1 MLLVIVAEIYS
12 CPMSVVVLS
21 ILCDLIHSTLAC
33 GVVYGF
39 LCKYMRSDA
48 SCIGVLASE
57 G

>member
-48 SCIGVLASE
+48 SCIGVLSSE